1 MVPLFLSS
9 KDRRELD
16 RLTREA
22 ADPRALRRAQ
32 ALRWLA
38 EEESV
43 AEIAERL
50 QVSRQTTYNWGARL
64 SPHAGRALGA
74 RLRDASRSG
83 RPPTVQGLIDPVLD
97 VAIDE
102 GPRDF
107 GYQATVWTAPL
118 LRHHL
123 RAVYQIVA
131 SRQSVSLALARL
143 RVRWKRPRHTL
154 ARRSPTWRQ
163 AKGGLKVGCARGRGP
178 SS

>member
-1 MVPLFLSS
+1 MIPLCLSA

-16 RLTREA
+16 RLTKEA
-22 ADPRALRRAQ
+22 TDPRALRRAQ
-32 ALRWLA
+32 ALRWLE

-50 QVSRQTTYNWGARL
+50 QVSRQTIYNWEARL
-64 SPHAGRALGA
+64 STRGGPDLEA
-74 RLRDASRSG
+74 RLQDAPRSG
-83 RPPTVQGLIDPVLD
+83 RPLTVQGIIDPVLD
-97 VAIDE
+97 AVIDE
-102 GPRDF
+102 DPRDF

-123 RAVYQIVA
+123 REVYHIVA

-143 RVRWKRPRHTL
+143 RVHWKRPRHTL

-163 AKGGLKVGCARGRGP
+163 AKGGLKAACGSGGGR

>member
-1 MVPLFLSS
+1 VLPLFLSS

-16 RLTREA
+16 RLTRDA

-32 ALRWLA
+32 ALRWLE

-50 QVSRQTTYNWGARL
+50 QVSRQTIYNWGARL
-64 SPHAGRALGA
+64 YTRDGHDLGA
-74 RLRDASRSG
+74 RLQDASRSG
-83 RPPTVQGLIDPVLD
+83 RPPTVQGIIDPVID
-97 VAIDE
+97 AVIDE
-102 GPRDF
+102 DPRDF

-123 RAVYQIVA
+123 REVYQIVA

-143 RVRWKRPRHTL
+143 RVHWKRPRHTL

-163 AKGGLKVGCARGRGP
+163 AKGGLKAGCASGPGR